1 MLNKWKSSLTMESPF
16 CRGLRGVALVLA
28 TLILV
33 TNAEA
38 RPRHECTQDNL
49 EGAYGYAFTGPLVGV
64 GPVAAVGLASFDGE
78 GGLTAKD
85 TVSTNGKIVRR
96 TGRGTYVVNANCT
109 GSAKIGD
116 DFGEFMF
123 NFMII
128 PDSGGPEFSFIVTNQ
143 GTVQTGVALKT
154 GDDECSDASL
164 KGTYRVL
171 GAGTNIG
178 VALIGAV
185 GFRVLDGAGNLTQ
198 AEDTFSSN
206 GTISHRIGRSATY
219 IVKADCT
226 VTEVFED
233 GLTFDGVIVAGGR
246 EAYFV
251 RTNPGTAITALYKKQ
266 SLHHDD

>member
-1 MLNKWKSSLTMESPF
+1 MQINLVNKQNTVLDKS
-16 CRGLRGVALVLA
+16 RVLRGVALVLA
-28 TLILV
+28 MLILV
-33 TNAEA
+33 TNAKA
-38 RPRHECTQDNL
+38 RPRHECTRDSL
-49 EGAYGYAFTGPLVGV
+49 DGAYGYAITGPLVGA
-64 GPVAAVGLASFDGE
+64 GPVAAVGLATFDGE

-96 TGRGTYVVNANCT
+96 TGRGSYEVNANCT

-123 NFMII
+123 DFMIV
-128 PDSGGPEFSFIVTNQ
+128 PDSGGREFSLIVTNP
-143 GTVQTGVALKT
+143 GAVQTGVALKT
-154 GDDECSDASL
+154 GDEECSDASL
-164 KGTYRVL
+164 MGTYRVL

-178 VALIGAV
+178 IALIGAV

-206 GTISHRIGRSATY
+206 GTISHRIGRSAIY
-219 IVKADCT
+219 LVKGDCT
-226 VTEVFED
+226 VTEVFAD

-266 SLHHDD
+266 SSHHDD